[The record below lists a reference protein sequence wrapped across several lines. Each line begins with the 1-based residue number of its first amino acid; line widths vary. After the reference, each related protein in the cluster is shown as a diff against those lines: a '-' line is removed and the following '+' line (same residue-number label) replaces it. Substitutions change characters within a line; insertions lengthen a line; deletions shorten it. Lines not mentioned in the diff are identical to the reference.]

1 MKQLKT
7 LAILIAGIIF
17 PWMVFAQ
24 GVGTPGGT
32 IQFATTNAVLGGGFA
47 PLAHVQTLP
56 FGTVTD
62 PASIW
67 AAIGQAPFPGPSG
80 DFPYGLRLQK
90 NLSLGVFNLVNEG
103 GAENLVIGF
112 GENPDNTIRFRYISD
127 QLGGAF
133 DDPLTITGNG
143 FNGTGRVGVGT
154 TNPSQGRLDVV
165 ASGATTSGS
174 QGFALYVQ
182 KDAGGNLFDYGALIE
197 QSGGIIGYGTFSRT
211 TDAANNFA
219 LRGESRNSQGA
230 GYGVYATVD
239 NASTSGTGFGVYAG
253 VLNSTTQYGVLAN
266 AANTPTSY
274 AGYFSGRLVYTG
286 SFGMVSDRRLKKDIK
301 DLNSALDIVSQLR
314 PTTYTYRTDEFEE
327 MNLEDDL
334 QYGFI
339 AQEVQDVLPSV
350 TMDIRQPITKDN
362 DPTNVTYEDFVG
374 MDYVQLIP
382 ILTAA
387 IQELQQEVVALK
399 SQLAES
405 KEYKGDATGFTIPGE
420 KATLFQNEPNPFAAS
435 TTIRYQIPG
444 AFERAALYIF
454 DMQGKKVKTFE
465 GLNERGQ
472 VEILGSTLD
481 AGTYLYTLVV
491 DGQEMDTK
499 RMILT
504 K

>member
-1 MKQLKT
+1 MKELKT
-7 LAILIAGIIF
+7 LAILIAGMIF
-17 PWMVFAQ
+17 PWTIFAQ
-24 GVGTPGGT
+24 GVGTPSGT
-32 IQFATTNAVLGGGFA
+32 IQFATTNAVLGGGIA

-56 FGTVTD
+56 FGTVSD

-67 AAIGQAPFPGPSG
+67 AAIGQAPVPGPSG
-80 DFPYGLRLQK
+80 GFPYGLRLQK

-112 GENPDNTIRFRYISD
+112 GENVDNAIRFRYISD

-143 FNGTGRVGVGT
+143 LNGTGRVGVGT
-154 TNPSQGRLDVV
+154 TNPNQGRMDLV

-174 QGFALYVQ
+174 RGIGLQIT
-182 KDAGGNLFDYGALIE
+182 KDAGGAFFDYGAYIE
-197 QSGGIIGYGTFSRT
+197 QSEGGGGYGLYAQSSNANANYALMGRAQDARAAAFGLYGMADNRNT
-211 TDAANNFA
+211 T
-219 LRGESRNSQGA
+219 GS
-230 GYGVYATVD
+230 GYGVFATV
-239 NASTSGTGFGVYAG
+239 F
-253 VLNSTTQYGVLAN
+253 NSTTQYGVFAN

-314 PTTYTYRTDEFEE
+314 PTTYTYRTDEFEA

-350 TMDIRQPITKDN
+350 TMDIRQPIMKDN
-362 DPTNVTYEDFVG
+362 DPANATYENFVG

-387 IQELQQEVVALK
+387 IQELRQEVVALK

-405 KEYKGDATGFTIPGE
+405 KEYKGDATGFAVPGE
-420 KATLFQNEPNPFAAS
+420 KATLFQNEPNPFAES

-491 DGQEMDTK
+491 DGQKMDTK

>member
-1 MKQLKT
+1 MKFFQT
-7 LAILIAGIIF
+7 LAIFLAGMIF
-17 PWMVFAQ
+17 PWTVFAQ

-32 IQFATTNAVLGGGFA
+32 IQFPTVNAALGGGFA

-112 GENPDNTIRFRYISD
+112 GENEENAIRFRYISD
-127 QLGGAF
+127 QLGGTF

-143 FNGTGRVGVGT
+143 FNRTGRVGVGT
-154 TNPSQGRLDVV
+154 TNPNKARMDVF
-165 ASGATTSGS
+165 ASGTTTSGA
-174 QGFALYVQ
+174 QGIALYVQ
-182 KDAGGNLFDYGALIE
+182 KDGSGALFDYGALIE
-197 QSGGIIGYGTFSRT
+197 RSGGTIGYGTFSRT
-211 TDAANNFA
+211 TNAANNFA
-219 LRGESRNSQGA
+219 FVGESKDATGAGYGIYATADNRNTTGA
-230 GYGVYATVD
+230 GYGVFG
-239 NASTSGTGFGVYAG
+239 NA
-253 VLNSTTQYGVLAN
+253 LNSTTQYGVFGN
-266 AANTPTSY
+266 AVSGPASY
-274 AGYFSGRLVYTG
+274 AGYFNGRLVYTG

-301 DLNSALDIVSQLR
+301 DLNSALAIVSQLR
-314 PTTYTYRTDEFEE
+314 PTTYTYRTDEFVG

-350 TMDIRQPITKDN
+350 TMDIRQPIMKDN
-362 DPTNVTYEDFVG
+362 DPTNMTYEDFVG

-387 IQELQQEVVALK
+387 IQELEAKVAKLEK
-399 SQLAES
+399 
-405 KEYKGDATGFTIPGE
+405 E
-420 KATLFQNEPNPFAAS
+420 KAASVNSAPTFGTEFEEATLYQNQPNPFS
-435 TTIRYQIPG
+435 EVTTIRYQLPRSF
-444 AFERAALYIF
+444 AQASLYVY
-454 DMQGKKVKTFE
+454 DMQGKQVRQYDN
-465 GLNERGQ
+465 LNERNSL
-472 VEILGSTLD
+472 EIQGSDLQ
-481 AGTYLYTLVV
+481 AGMYLYSLVV
-491 DGQEMDTK
+491 DGAEIDTK

>member
-1 MKQLKT
+1 T

-112 GENPDNTIRFRYISD
+112 GENQENAIRFRYISD
-127 QLGGAF
+127 QLTNTF
-133 DDPLTITGNG
+133 DDPLVVTGNG
-143 FNGTGRVGVGT
+143 RGGAGRVGIGT
-154 TNPSQGRLDVV
+154 TNPSQARLDIV
-165 ASGATTSGS
+165 ADAPTRSGNQGIGLHIRHDGGS
-174 QGFALYVQ
+174 FI
-182 KDAGGNLFDYGALIE
+182 NYGALIE
-197 QSGGIIGYGTFSRT
+197 NEGGIASYGLSSNSRN
-211 TDAANNFA
+211 ARVGFG
-219 LRGESRNSQGA
+219 LIGESVNA
-230 GYGVYATVD
+230 EAVGYGVYGRSLNV
-239 NASTSGTGFGVYAG
+239 STGSAWGVFGIVA
-253 VLNSTTQYGVLAN
+253 NSTTQYGIFGG
-266 AANTPTSY
+266 AASGPTSY
-274 AGYFSGRLVYTG
+274 AGYFNGDLVYTG
-286 SFGMVSDRRLKKDIK
+286 SFGSVSDRRLKKDIK
-301 DLNSALDIVSQLR
+301 TLNSALDIVSQLR
-314 PTTYTYRTDEFEE
+314 PTTYTFRTDEFAY
-327 MNLEDDL
+327 MNLDQDL

-339 AQEVQDVLPSV
+339 AQEIEEVLPSL
-350 TMDIRQPITKDN
+350 TMNIRQPIMEDN
-362 DPTNVTYEDFVG
+362 DPEKVSHEDFTGV
-374 MDYVQLIP
+374 DYVQLIP

-405 KEYKGDATGFTIPGE
+405 KEYKGNATGFTIPGE
-420 KATLFQNEPNPFAAS
+420 KATLFQNEPNPFASS

-444 AFERAALYIF
+444 TFERAELYIF

-465 GLNERGQ
+465 GLNARGQ

-481 AGTYLYTLVV
+481 AGTYIYTLVV